1 MLATSYLPQVTCA
14 ALLSRLFLTH
24 NLFTEQRN
32 IYHSPNQILS
42 TSSEVYSLGLFI
54 SSLSLFS
61 FLNLQ
66 LRWVKSLVPSNE
78 EKLIFL
84 ISNHTSKICKCILD
98 VFAQCVGSS
107 MSISEF
113 SSVRLIYDILLITVS
128 FGKHESFPP
137 LQVGNRNHIS
147 R

>member
-1 MLATSYLPQVTCA
+1 MLATSYLPQVTRA

-32 IYHSPNQILS
+32 IYPSPNSILS
-42 TSSEVYSLGLFI
+42 TSSEVYSLGLFT

-107 MSISEF
+107 MSISES

-128 FGKHESFPP
+128 FGKHKSFPS
-137 LQVGNRNHIS
+137 LQVRNRNHIS